1 MVEQAYPLQWPLG
14 KRRDQHP
21 QRSRFA
27 VNFGKARDELMR
39 EIDLL
44 GGALPIVSTNIP
56 LKRDGLPYA
65 GQKEPD
71 DRGVAVYFT
80 LKKQQMCFACDR
92 WDKVGDNIQA
102 IRHTI
107 AALRGIERWGTGD
120 MVQQAFTGFV
130 ALPSQENPWDILGV
144 KPGATQEEIETSYRQ
159 KAKLCH
165 PDVGGS
171 PEAMQRLN
179 DARQKLKGQA
189 A

>member
-1 MVEQAYPLQWPLG
+1 MTEAFPLSWPFA
-14 KRRDQHP
+14 KPRNKNP
-21 QRSRFA
+21 QRSRFD
-27 VNFGKARDELMR
+27 VQFSKARDELIR
-39 EIDLL
+39 EIELL
-44 GGALPIVSTNIP
+44 GGRLPVLSSNIP

-80 LKKQQMCFACDR
+80 LKGHQFCFACDR

-120 MVQQAFTGFV
+120 MVQQAFTGFI
-130 ALPSQENPWDILGV
+130 ALPSQESPYDVLGV
-144 KPGATQEEIETSYRQ
+144 KPGATEAEIEASYRQ
-159 KAKLCH
+159 KAKLLH
-165 PDVGGS
+165 PDLGGD
-171 PEAMQRLN
+171 PESFRRITE
-179 DARQKLKGQA
+179 ARAKLKGKA